1 MEAGQEIHLD
11 SGQKIVLEA
20 GAELTLKVGG
30 SFIKLDASGITLVG
44 PAIKLNSGGS
54 PGSGSGW
61 AGKMPTL
68 PGGVANPAAPE
79 AVELIAALPTEHT
92 GAAQVNELK
101 PSTFYLFSE

>member
-1 MEAGQEIHLD
+1 MKIVMEAG
-11 SGQKIVLEA
+11 S
-20 GAELTLKVGG
+20 ELTIKAGG

-44 PAIKLNSGGS
+44 PGIKMNSGGS
-54 PGSGSGW
+54 PGNGSGW

-79 AVELIAALPTEHT
+79 AVELIAALPTEQT

-101 PSTFYLFSE
+101 PDAFYLFSE